1 MKALM
6 FALLLMNCIPNPL
19 TVEPDKQA
27 KFAVKAMKG
36 TLHSK
41 NLVQNPGIWYWEV
54 TASGVISVSLDG
66 NRLEE
71 FYGYRIEGS
80 KVLIFEVIG
89 VDSVK
94 YEIIVDNSG

>member
-1 MKALM
+1 MKALIL
-6 FALLLMNCIPNPL
+6 ALLLMNCIPNPL

-36 TLHSK
+36 TLHAK
-41 NLVQNPGIWYWEV
+41 NLVQNPGAWYWEV
-54 TASGVISVSLDG
+54 SASGVISVSLDG

-71 FYGYRIEGS
+71 FYGYVIEGS
-80 KVLIFEVIG
+80 NVLIFEVIG

-94 YEIIVDNSG
+94 YEIITRGSR